1 MIVLLLTVMLA
12 RFQRGDEKAFWFG
25 FALFGWS
32 FFLLGFGPWMNL
44 LADGEG
50 AEELLNP
57 NLLTSKAIFFLVSR
71 FRKKPDDFQDIE
83 KITANTIR
91 IAHLLTTLCL
101 ALCGGMIGAMVRRRR
116 GKIVSVKSLS
126 ILAALAVITALGS
139 LGFSSNPPVLFFP
152 DLAFDEEKDHSDF
165 VAKWYSKHLRAMGEP
180 SLWAHAR
187 DPQNPTVY
195 RLLWLPT
202 FRHPVCV
209 RIHRTPSGATLHAT
223 VLDGKGGYE
232 PGFVAIERDIV
243 LSEKQWIDMSE
254 LVERAGFW
262 DMPTRLEDDG
272 GCDGDQLIVEGLS
285 GAKYHL
291 VDRWEAEGHYE
302 RLCRQMLDLTGL
314 NVQRNR
320 AAYH

>member
-1 MIVLLLTVMLA
+1 MKRFRTSILGLLIVVAAFAMAFAALRSALNLWFGAVYTFTVIVLLLTVMLA

-180 SLWAHAR
+180 SLWRMLAILKIQPFIDCSGFRPSAIPFACGSTGRRAVPRFTQRFWTAR
-187 DPQNPTVY
+187 
-195 RLLWLPT
+195 
-202 FRHPVCV
+202 
-209 RIHRTPSGATLHAT
+209 A
-223 VLDGKGGYE
+223 
-232 PGFVAIERDIV
+232 
-243 LSEKQWIDMSE
+243 DMSQ
-254 LVERAGFW
+254 ASS
-262 DMPTRLEDDG
+262 
-272 GCDGDQLIVEGLS
+272 LS
-285 GAKYHL
+285 SGTSYSQKSS
-291 VDRWEAEGHYE
+291 G
-302 RLCRQMLDLTGL
+302 
-314 NVQRNR
+314 
-320 AAYH
+320 